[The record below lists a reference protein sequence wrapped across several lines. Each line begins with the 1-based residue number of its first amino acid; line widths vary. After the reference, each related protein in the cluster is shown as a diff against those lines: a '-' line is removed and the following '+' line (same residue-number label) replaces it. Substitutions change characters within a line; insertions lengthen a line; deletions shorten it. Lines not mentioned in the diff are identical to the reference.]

1 MHKNPAK
8 LSMVITELDIGG
20 AEKAFVRIA
29 CGLKQKNWDIRVVS
43 LRDKGPLTAALENEG
58 LPVTALHCGVAFNQ
72 RAIYRLYRVLAADR
86 PHAILSFLHQ
96 ANLVSR
102 LAGSL
107 AGVSCAV
114 SGVRVADRRL
124 AVAISE
130 RLTRPCTDHYIAVS
144 QAVRNVHQALCG
156 ISPNRISVIRN
167 GVDFTAIDG
176 YPPVSRGSLNLHPE
190 DFVILCAGRLTPQK
204 SPQHVLAAFIE
215 LHARQSKFGQPV
227 KLVFTGDGPLL
238 EELQQRVH
246 AAGLQDFVLFT
257 GWRADL
263 IGIMKAANVLVLA
276 SQWEGLPN
284 VLIEAQTAG
293 LPVISSR
300 ADGCA
305 EIVSHGV
312 TGQLFTHGNLTEL
325 VSLLTEQIHNPTHA
339 SLMASTARESVR
351 TLFSWQHCIDQYD
364 TLMRRLIIK

>member
-1 MHKNPAK
+1 MHKNPAQ

-29 CGLKQKNWDIRVVS
+29 CGLKLKNWDVRVIS
-43 LRDKGPLTAALENEG
+43 LRDQGPLAAALENEG
-58 LPVTALHCGVAFNQ
+58 VPVTALRCGGAFDL
-72 RAIYRLYRVLAADR
+72 RAILRLYRILAAD
-86 PHAILSFLHQ
+86 PPQAILSFLHQ

-130 RLTRPCTDHYIAVS
+130 RLTRPCTDHYVAVS
-144 QAVRNVHQALCG
+144 QAVRNLHQALCG
-156 ISPNRISVIRN
+156 ISQNRISVIRN
-167 GVDFTAIDG
+167 GVDFTAIDE
-176 YPPVSRGSLNLHPE
+176 YPPVSRGALNLHPE

-204 SPQHVLAAFIE
+204 SPQHVLAAFLE
-215 LHARQSKFGQPV
+215 LHARQSEFRKPV
-227 KLVFTGDGPLL
+227 KLIFTGDGPLL
-238 EELQQRVH
+238 EELQKQVQ
-246 AAGLQDFVLFT
+246 ATGLQDFVLFT

-263 IGIMKAANVLVLA
+263 IGLMKAANVLVLA

-284 VLIEAQTAG
+284 VLIEAQAAG

-305 EIVSHGV
+305 EIVSHDV

-325 VSLLTEQIHNPTHA
+325 VSLLTEHINNPAHA
-339 SLMASTARESVR
+339 SQMANTARESVR
-351 TLFSWQHCIDQYD
+351 TLFSWQNCIDQYD
-364 TLMRRLIIK
+364 ILLRRLIKK